1 MFISNNEVLN
11 EILIVLKSLSKNVF
25 IFSDLKPP
33 IFLNDE
39 NEVVISDYL
48 NNIFSPNIERL
59 EIKISCIYHNNI

>member
-1 MFISNNEVLN
+1 M
-11 EILIVLKSLSKNVF
+11 VLKSLSKNVF

-48 NNIFSPNIERL
+48 NNISLQI
-59 EIKISCIYHNNI
+59 